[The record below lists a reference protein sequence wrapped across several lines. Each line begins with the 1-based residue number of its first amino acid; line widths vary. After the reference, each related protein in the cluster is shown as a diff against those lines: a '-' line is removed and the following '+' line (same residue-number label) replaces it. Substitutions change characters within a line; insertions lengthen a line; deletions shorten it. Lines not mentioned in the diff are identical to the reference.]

1 MTVRQRRAL
10 QFGKFS
16 AVALIGFAVGAVS
29 RSGEVS
35 QAEDDRYLVLSVLAE
50 EIEDESPADQ
60 WAVYEIIGDAAGR
73 AKHPA
78 FADFED

>member
-1 MTVRQRRAL
+1 MTVRQRRAIKL
-10 QFGKFS
+10 CKYA
-16 AVALIGFAVGAVS
+16 AVALVGFIIGAWS

-50 EIEDESPADQ
+50 EIADDSPADQ
-60 WAVYEIIGDAAGR
+60 WAVYELVGDAAGR